1 MRDGVRPVVGA
12 EQALLG
18 AVLAD
23 PAGQAPVLDL
33 VHVED
38 MTRPYHGQVLA
49 VMKRLRER
57 GVAPGP
63 LQVHE
68 EVKKDPDLPRSL
80 SHDGVQ
86 IADLMEAAPRP
97 GHARAYA
104 AMVMGSGIRQ
114 RMALA
119 ASRMSQV
126 AEGGD
131 MNAALRMARQARWEL
146 DRCRARWEALPE
158 PMRGELS
165 GPSRDR
171 GDYAGIAR
179 EVNGVRDEIR
189 LLRKELHA
197 RTPHEV
203 GERLAA
209 IAKQVAEIATASA
222 ERHERL
228 AQSRAAGEARPSGPD
243 AEAAGVQALRDLA
256 ADPACLSA
264 VRGWLRPGH
273 FAKQEHGDLYAVMRD
288 MHAAGRPVDPITV
301 TWEGSHRGIQADAAD
316 MSGGTGAF
324 AMASVREVHR
334 HGVLA
339 EVRQAGEAIQASA
352 ADPAAS
358 VGQVIRSAGAR
369 LSRLEPGPHWPHFQL
384 DSRQAGAR
392 EGEVLAIRRPAAAAA
407 REPVP
412 EAAP

>member
-1 MRDGVRPVVGA
+1 MRTGLPQVLRA

-23 PAGQAPVLDL
+23 PAGQAHVLDL
-33 VHVED
+33 VQHED
-38 MTRPYHGQVLA
+38 MTRPYHGQVLVA
-49 VMKRLRER
+49 MKRLRER

-63 LQVHE
+63 LQVYD
-68 EVKKDPDLPRSL
+68 EVRQDPDLLRSL
-80 SHDGVQ
+80 SHDGVP
-86 IADLMEAAPRP
+86 IAGLMEAAPRP
-97 GHARAYA
+97 GHAPAYA
-104 AMVMGSGIRQ
+104 AMVMGNGIRQ
-114 RMALA
+114 RIALA

-126 AEGGD
+126 AQGGD
-131 MNAALRMARQARWEL
+131 LNAALRMAGQARWEL

-158 PMRGELS
+158 PLRGEPPV
-165 GPSRDR
+165 PSRDR
-171 GDYAGIAR
+171 RDYTGVAR
-179 EVNGVRDEIR
+179 GVSGVWDEIR
-189 LLRKELHA
+189 LLREELHA

-209 IAKQVAEIATASA
+209 VAQHVAEIATASA
-222 ERHERL
+222 ERHERP
-228 AQSRAAGEARPSGPD
+228 AQSRAAGEGRPRGPD
-243 AEAAGVQALRDLA
+243 AEAAGLQALRDLA

-273 FAKQEHGDLYAVMRD
+273 FAKPEHGGLYAVMRD
-288 MHAAGRPVDPITV
+288 MHAAGKPVDPVTV
-301 TWEGSHRGIQADAAD
+301 TWEGSRRGIEADAAD
-316 MSGGTGAF
+316 MAGGTGAF
-324 AMASVREVHR
+324 AVASAREVHR

-369 LSRLEPGPHWPHFQL
+369 FSRLEPGPHWPHFQP
-384 DSRQAGAR
+384 DPRQAGAR
-392 EGEVLAIRRPAAAAA
+392 EGELLAMRRPAAAAPA
-407 REPVP
+407 P